1 MKDNVQT
8 YKARLVVKVYRQK
21 QRVETFSLVAMLKSI
36 RILIAIATYHDYKIW
51 QMNIKTTFLD
61 ESFHK
66 DVYMK

>member
-36 RILIAIATYHDYKIW
+36 RILIAIATYHDYKI
-51 QMNIKTTFLD
+51 
-61 ESFHK
+61 
-66 DVYMK
+66 